1 MEYLKHKCSIPLILF
16 FITIVS
22 RLPFT
27 SKILYHLDSVQ
38 FALATS
44 EYNVT
49 VHQPHPPGYIIY
61 VMLGK
66 LFNIITHDANI
77 SFVIISIIFSALTVV
92 VVYYAGM
99 LFFTKEIGILS
110 ALIALTSPSIWFHGE
125 ISLSYIVEAFFSVLI
140 ALLCWKVLHGQH
152 KYIYASAI
160 ILALASG
167 VRQNTMV
174 FLFPL
179 WLFSIRNVPIR
190 KIFGSVLLLMIV
202 VAMWF
207 IPMIILSGGLANY
220 RMAMNEIWERISGAK
235 SVFSTGFQALAIH
248 IPYLVKFTI
257 YGIGIG
263 TIFLGIHLYSIIRK
277 RALRSLFY
285 GKPLF
290 FIIWL
295 IPSAL
300 FYTFTFLHP
309 ANAGYSLIFIPGLII
324 LLANSVTYLS
334 EVSRKPSRLK
344 WNWIFAVL
352 IILTNLTVFLKSSA
366 KVSVSEIRNL
376 EKKLNLIT
384 SYIRNNFSPEDV
396 VVLTDDLVLLGFRHA
411 MYYLPEYKVFQ
422 TCPIGLH
429 PNKGVFW
436 GENRRTYFSRYVRIP
451 KGVKDCLIFTHPVM
465 LNTHIIQ
472 IENALP
478 RGEMKLI
485 PLPDGLGLIKIDANN
500 AQKVYD
506 DISFVFDG

>member
-1 MEYLKHKCSIPLILF
+1 MKYLKHKYSIPLILF
-16 FITIVS
+16 FITILS

-27 SKILYHLDSVQ
+27 SKLLYHLDSVQ
-38 FALATS
+38 FALATG
-44 EYNVT
+44 EYNVSI
-49 VHQPHPPGYIIY
+49 HQPHPPGYIIY

-66 LFNIITHDANI
+66 LLNIITHDANI

-92 VVYYAGM
+92 VVYYAGT

-110 ALIALTSPSIWFHGE
+110 AIIALTSPSIWFHGE

-190 KIFGSVLLLMIV
+190 KIFYSVLLLITV
-202 VAMWF
+202 VSMWF
-207 IPMIILSGGLANY
+207 IPMIILSGGLADY
-220 RMAMNEIWERISGAK
+220 RMAMNELWERIAGAK
-235 SVFSTGFQALAIH
+235 SVFTTGFQALAIH

-257 YGIGIG
+257 YGVGIG
-263 TIFLGIHLYSIIRK
+263 AVFLGLHLYSIVRK
-277 RALRSLFY
+277 RSLRSLFY

-290 FIIWL
+290 FIVWL
-295 IPSAL
+295 IPSVL

-324 LLANSVTYLS
+324 LLANSITYFCGAFG
-334 EVSRKPSRLK
+334 KAPRLK
-344 WNWIFAVL
+344 LNWVFAAL
-352 IILTNLTVFLKSSA
+352 IILTNLTVFLMSSA

-376 EKKLNLIT
+376 EKKLNQIT
-384 SYIRNNFSPEDV
+384 SYIRNNFSPDDV

-429 PNKGVFW
+429 PDEGVFW
-436 GENRRTYFSRYVRIP
+436 GENRRTYFSRHVRIP
-451 KGVKDCLIFTHPVM
+451 KGVKECLIFTHPVM

-472 IENALP
+472 IENALSS
-478 RGEMKLI
+478 GEMKLI
-485 PLPDGLGLIKIDANN
+485 SLTDGLALIMIDASN
-500 AQKVYD
+500 APKVYD
-506 DISFVFDG
+506 DVSFVFEG